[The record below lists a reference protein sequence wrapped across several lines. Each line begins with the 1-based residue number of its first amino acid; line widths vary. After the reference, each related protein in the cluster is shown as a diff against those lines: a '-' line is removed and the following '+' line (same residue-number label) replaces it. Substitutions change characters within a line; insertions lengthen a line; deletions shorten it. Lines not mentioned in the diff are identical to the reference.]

1 MPKLSGCLRYLCHAT
16 KLFHETSPQAELRPS
31 WLQIF
36 AQRRPMF
43 HRLLDWEDEVFAL
56 ITALLDRQSLQNG
69 SSSFAESLYGLRRA
83 GRPGSQG
90 LPDPALLH
98 RGQRHTLAVLVS
110 SSTFV

>member
-1 MPKLSGCLRYLCHAT
+1 MRYLSHAT
-16 KLFHETSPQAELRPS
+16 KLLQETPPQATLGGLTSPS

-83 GRPGSQG
+83 GRTASQG

-98 RGQRHTLAVLVS
+98 HGQQRTLAVLVS
-110 SSTFV
+110 SLIIV

>member
-1 MPKLSGCLRYLCHAT
+1 MRYKSQAT
-16 KLFHETSPQAELRPS
+16 KLFREATPQAALRAPTTPV

-83 GRPGSQG
+83 GRPASQG

-110 SSTFV
+110 FSLDV

>member
-1 MPKLSGCLRYLCHAT
+1 
-16 KLFHETSPQAELRPS
+16 
-31 WLQIF
+31 
-36 AQRRPMF
+36 MF

-83 GRPGSQG
+83 GRPISQG

-98 RGQRHTLAVLVS
+98 RGQQHTLAVLVS
-110 SSTFV
+110 NPTDL